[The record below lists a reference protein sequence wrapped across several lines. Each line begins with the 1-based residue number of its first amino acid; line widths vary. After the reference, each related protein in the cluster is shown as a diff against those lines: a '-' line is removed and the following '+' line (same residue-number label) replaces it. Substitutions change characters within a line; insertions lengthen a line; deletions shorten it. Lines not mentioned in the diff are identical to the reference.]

1 MGEQVEQSGRAADE
15 RVPGERTVR
24 VRVPGKINLAL
35 CVGPRR
41 PDGFHDLATV
51 FQSVSLFDEL
61 TASPAPAATIT
72 VEVHGV
78 GAELVGPSE
87 DNLAVRAAALLAA
100 TYVPHAGA
108 HLRIDKGIPV
118 AGGMAGGSADAAA
131 ALLACDRLWGLDV
144 GTDALLEL
152 AAQLGSDVP
161 FTVLGGTAVGHG
173 RGERLEPVEVGHTF
187 HWVLVTSGQGLS
199 TPAVFRRFDE
209 LHPPQTVPEPRVPD
223 GLLEALAAGDPYAL
237 ASTVRND
244 LAEPALDLRPDLAD
258 TLATGAEL
266 SALAALLSGSGP
278 TCAFLAADEAHARQ
292 LAVAFTERAVGRDV
306 HVVTAPASIGVAH
319 AGRG

>member
-1 MGEQVEQSGRAADE
+1 MAEHAVGDHPV
-15 RVPGERTVR
+15 GERTVR

-61 TASPAPAATIT
+61 TASSVAGPAVT
-72 VEVHGV
+72 VEVHGA
-78 GAELVGPSE
+78 GADLVGPPA
-87 DNLAVRAAALLAA
+87 DNLAVRAASLLAA
-100 TYVPHAGA
+100 TYAPGAGA

-144 GTDALLEL
+144 GTDALLAL
-152 AAQLGSDVP
+152 AARLGSDVP
-161 FTVLGGTAVGHG
+161 FTVLGGTALAHG
-173 RGERLEPVEVGHTF
+173 RGERLTPVTVDHEF

-209 LHPPQTVPEPRVPD
+209 LHPPATVPAPGVPD
-223 GLLEALAAGDPYAL
+223 GLLDALAAGDPYAL
-237 ASTVRND
+237 ASTLRND
-244 LAEPALDLRPDLAD
+244 LAEPALDLRPDLAA
-258 TLATGAEL
+258 TLATGVEL
-266 SALAALLSGSGP
+266 GALGGLLSGSGP
-278 TCAFLAADEAHARQ
+278 TCAFLAADRAHAKQ
-292 LAVAFTERAVGRDV
+292 LAQALRERGTGRDV
-306 HVVTAPASIGVAH
+306 HVVRAPASIGFDH